1 MKKVLLSVF
10 FAMVSLNY
18 AKQTQTIQDLPPH
31 QRENIDFSIKEI
43 PYEKWAQ
50 KVNQEPPI
58 AHQITQQ
65 TGNYAPA
72 LAPEISAKQWKSLG
86 EEKEA
91 QEKRLQEE
99 EKLKEEQKLQE
110 EQKSKEEQ
118 GLQEDNEG
126 KNQLS
131 EPKDD
136 VKKQDK
142 TQEDVSITPAK
153 ATSQPDETQKP
164 AKPERKIN
172 KKPSTKDDTSL
183 EESSPNSK
191 KITFSQEEFY
201 SPKKNEISISKKSQK
216 LFLQIHS
223 EELQKFMEGV
233 VYNTKQQVQTFA
245 LKDSYTQITNVDGKI
260 QEYKYAQKSID
271 RYSAIAPH
279 QKYPLKKISKTQ
291 YQILI
296 KKIPPFFDIKGCK
309 VVVKKELTGTL
320 NQTKEIIINL
330 DTKRELRNNPHF
342 DLFLECPQ

>member
-1 MKKVLLSVF
+1 MKRVLLSVF
-10 FAMVSLNY
+10 FGMVSLNY
-18 AKQTQTIQDLPPH
+18 AQQTQSVQDLPPH
-31 QRENIDFSIKEI
+31 QRENIGFSIKEI
-43 PYEKWAQ
+43 SSEKSTPQVA
-50 KVNQEPPI
+50 QEPPT
-58 AHQITQQ
+58 AHQITKP
-65 TGNYAPA
+65 TIRSAPT
-72 LAPEISAKQWKSLG
+72 LAPEISARQWTSLG

-91 QEKRLQEE
+91 KEAHEKRLQEE
-99 EKLKEEQKLQE
+99 KNKKENPPTKDEEVQE
-110 EQKSKEEQ
+110 ENNIDKNVVNESKDSIE
-118 GLQEDNEG
+118 
-126 KNQLS
+126 
-131 EPKDD
+131 
-136 VKKQDK
+136 KQDK
-142 TQEDVSITPAK
+142 IQKDTSIAPTTK
-153 ATSQPDETQKP
+153 ATNETNKTP
-164 AKPERKIN
+164 KVTKPERKID
-172 KKPSTKDDTSL
+172 KKSSSKDDKSL

-201 SPKKNEISISKKSQK
+201 SPKKNEISIDKNSQK

-279 QKYPLKKISKTQ
+279 QKYPLKKISKKQ

>member
-18 AKQTQTIQDLPPH
+18 AQETQTAQDLPPH
-31 QRENIDFSIKEI
+31 QRENIDFSFKEI
-43 PYEKWAQ
+43 PSKEATQ
-50 KVNQEPPI
+50 NNQESFIP
-58 AHQITQQ
+58 HQINQSSR
-65 TGNYAPA
+65 NSAPA
-72 LAPEISAKQWKSLG
+72 LAPEISARQWRSLG

-91 QEKRLQEE
+91 QERRRKEEENKKENSLTKDEKVQEE
-99 EKLKEEQKLQE
+99 DKDTT
-110 EQKSKEEQ
+110 SK
-118 GLQEDNEG
+118 NEVSDS
-126 KNQLS
+126 KDES
-131 EPKDD
+131 E
-136 VKKQDK
+136 KQDE
-142 TQEDVSITPAK
+142 TQKNVSITPAK
-153 ATSQPDETQKP
+153 VSDETNKTPKP
-164 AKPERKIN
+164 NKPERKID
-172 KKPSTKDDTSL
+172 KKPSEKNDDSL
-183 EESSPNSK
+183 EKSSPNSK

-201 SPKKNEISISKKSQK
+201 SPKKNEISISKNSQK

-279 QKYPLKKISKTQ
+279 QKYPLKKISKKQ

>member
-10 FAMVSLNY
+10 FVIVSLSD
-18 AKQTQTIQDLPPH
+18 AKETQTIQDLPPH

-43 PYEKWAQ
+43 PYEKSAQ
-50 KVNQEPPI
+50 KINQEPPV

-65 TGNYAPA
+65 TIKSAPT
-72 LAPEISAKQWKSLG
+72 LAPEISEREWRSLG

-91 QEKRLQEE
+91 QEKNKKENPPFQEE
-99 EKLKEEQKLQE
+99 NIQE
-110 EQKSKEEQ
+110 EDKNVK
-118 GLQEDNEG
+118 NELSDP
-126 KNQLS
+126 KN
-131 EPKDD
+131 DI
-136 VKKQDK
+136 KKQ
-142 TQEDVSITPAK
+142 
-153 ATSQPDETQKP
+153 DETQKDISIAP
-164 AKPERKIN
+164 IKANDETNKTPKPTKPERKID
-172 KKPSTKDDTSL
+172 KDPSIKDDNSL
-183 EESSPNSK
+183 KESSANSK

-201 SPKKNEISISKKSQK
+201 SPKKNEISITKESQK

-233 VYNTKQQVQTFA
+233 IYNTKQQVQTFA
-245 LKDSYTQITNVDGKI
+245 LKDSYTQITNIDGKI

-279 QKYPLKKISKTQ
+279 QKYPLKKISKKQ